1 MQNPQ
6 LFSAPGWPQHEQATA
21 PAAATHGPEHADHHH
36 GSLPDVSGADDRPLD
51 AAATAFTPGHH
62 LPGHLSYIMRFG
74 KTFGIFHLLNRFTPR
89 VTVLEESLDLEKF
102 ARINMMM

>member
-1 MQNPQ
+1 MNVFIDEDYVLVERALVRKTLRTSTQRSAA
-6 LFSAPGWPQHEQATA
+6 FSQRAAYGVYAVLTA
-21 PAAATHGPEHADHHH
+21 
-36 GSLPDVSGADDRPLD
+36 LRLVR
-51 AAATAFTPGHH
+51 
-62 LPGHLSYIMRFG
+62 IMRFG